1 LGERYDDGQYHHF
14 VIFAFS
20 RQHLTTAVNI
30 IDLNLTL
37 TSLTISSS
45 YAALTAITAFS
56 KQQQKKK
63 KYTNK

>member
-1 LGERYDDGQYHHF
+1 
-14 VIFAFS
+14 
-20 RQHLTTAVNI
+20 LTTAVNI

-63 KYTNK
+63 KYKNKWKKNVVYSVVTNETGG